1 MIRIIIVDDEILSR
15 IGLQSF
21 LDGKEGI
28 VVSGIFGEAE
38 EALHFLEEKGIYV
51 SSGSACAKGGASHVL
66 SAMGLSHERADS
78 AIRLSFGRYNTPEEV
93 PVFLAALEEGL
104 ERFRR

>member
-38 EALHFLEEKGIYV
+38 EALHFLEENMVDVVLTDIEFAPLLEV
-51 SSGSACAKGGASHVL
+51 QNNSSPYRNAQKRQSHKKL
-66 SAMGLSHERADS
+66 
-78 AIRLSFGRYNTPEEV
+78 
-93 PVFLAALEEGL
+93 
-104 ERFRR
+104 

>member
-1 MIRIIIVDDEILSR
+1 M
-15 IGLQSF
+15 
-21 LDGKEGI
+21 
-28 VVSGIFGEAE
+28 
-38 EALHFLEEKGIYV
+38 LHYLEEKGIYE

>member
-38 EALHFLEEKGIYV
+38 EALHFLEENMV
-51 SSGSACAKGGASHVL
+51 DVVL
-66 SAMGLSHERADS
+66 TD
-78 AIRLSFGRYNTPEEV
+78 I
-93 PVFLAALEEGL
+93 
-104 ERFRR
+104 

>member
-28 VVSGIFGEAE
+28 IVSGVFGEAMD
-38 EALHFLEEKGIYV
+38 AIKFLEENIV
-51 SSGSACAKGGASHVL
+51 DVVL
-66 SAMGLSHERADS
+66 TDIEMAEIDGLKFIQH
-78 AIRLSFGRYNTPEEV
+78 IREKH
-93 PVFLAALEEGL
+93 LAAGVIIVSCHDDFSYAQQALAAVL
-104 ERFRR
+104 WITC